1 MSEYNV
7 KEETVFIGRT
17 EDSET
22 IERKTFYVEY
32 DANDFEIVK
41 TRDGGYIFRKKKNV
55 TPIKPEACSVH
66 GE

>member
-1 MSEYNV
+1 MSEYSV
-7 KEETVFIGRT
+7 KEETVFVGRT

-32 DANDFEIVK
+32 DANDCEVIK
-41 TRDGGYIFRKKKNV
+41 TKDGGYIFRRKKDK
-55 TPIKPEACSVH
+55 PIKMEPCSTH

>member
-22 IERKTFYVEY
+22 IERKTFFVEY
-32 DANDFEIVK
+32 DANDFEVIK
-41 TRDGGYIFRKKKNV
+41 TKDGGYLFRRKKGV
-55 TPIKPEACSVH
+55 TK
-66 GE
+66 